1 MDKTTIQRT
10 KANDIDFTTAE
21 FPTHYA
27 QEAIVGSSF
36 YDFSLVF
43 IQNSIRGKNPVA
55 SITFPP
61 AMAKQLASILQS
73 NVERYE
79 QTYGEI
85 KLPQN
90 QGAAVEGG
98 IS

>member
-1 MDKTTIQRT
+1 MEKANVKRPS
-10 KANDIDFTTAE
+10 ANDIDFTTAE
-21 FPTHYA
+21 FPTLYA

-43 IQNSIRGKNPVA
+43 IQNSIRGKIPVA
-55 SITFPP
+55 SVTFPP

-79 QTYGEI
+79 QAYGEI
-85 KLPQN
+85 KLPKN
-90 QGAAVEGG
+90 QGAAFEGG

>member
-1 MDKTTIQRT
+1 MEKTTVQRT
-10 KANDIDFTTAE
+10 NANDIDFTTAE
-21 FPTHYA
+21 FPTLYA

-55 SITFPP
+55 SVTFPP
-61 AMAKQLASILQS
+61 AMAKQLASLLQS

-79 QTYGEI
+79 QAYGEI

-90 QGAAVEGG
+90 QSPAIEGG